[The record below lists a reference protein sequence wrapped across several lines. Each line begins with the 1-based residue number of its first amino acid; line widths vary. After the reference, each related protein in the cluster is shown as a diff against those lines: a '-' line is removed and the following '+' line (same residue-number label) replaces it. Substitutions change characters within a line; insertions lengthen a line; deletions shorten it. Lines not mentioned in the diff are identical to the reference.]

1 MSGKPLSAKQKA
13 FVDAYMGAA
22 KGNAA
27 EAVRMAEYG
36 CKTPA
41 TQAAMGSRLLT
52 SANIAAAIAE
62 RQQQVASSRI
72 MTIEQMQEMLTQ
84 IAARNAEEDPQ
95 VAINAVKELG
105 KMQGAYIDR
114 SKIELDGE
122 VKVEQKGTVSVKGLS
137 REALLELKAKVK
149 TDD

>member
-1 MSGKPLSAKQKA
+1 
-13 FVDAYMGAA
+13 
-22 KGNAA
+22 
-27 EAVRMAEYG
+27 MAEYG

>member
-1 MSGKPLSAKQKA
+1 MSGKLTPKQLA
-13 FVDAYMGAA
+13 FIDAYMGEARGNATEAA
-22 KGNAA
+22 RIAGYKGNGRALQ
-27 EAVRMAEYG
+27 V
-36 CKTPA
+36 
-41 TQAAMGSRLLT
+41 MGAQNLSKPI
-52 SANIAAAIAE
+52 IAAAIAE